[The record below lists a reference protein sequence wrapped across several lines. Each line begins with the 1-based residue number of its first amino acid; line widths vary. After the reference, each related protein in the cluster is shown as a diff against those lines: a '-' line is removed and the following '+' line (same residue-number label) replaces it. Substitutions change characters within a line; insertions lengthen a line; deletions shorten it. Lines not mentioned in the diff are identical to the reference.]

1 MSQMSSKVEECT
13 ESLDPSEIGT
23 KDYWDSFYDKEV
35 ENFIDHGDIGD
46 IWFGKAMLQ
55 KIVQWIDK
63 KDGIKHENSII
74 DLGCG
79 NGWTLIMLAK
89 LGYTNL
95 TGVDYSENAIEL
107 AKSVAKTEDFLNIDY
122 QVYDLVDSNCCSKLQ
137 GFKVA
142 VDKGTYD
149 AISLSPDDS
158 NIKRCKYKTNVAKL
172 ICDNGFLIISSCNW
186 TEQELIDYFK
196 DYFDFTEAIS
206 PPKTFQFG
214 GKTGNEYST
223 VVLQKRT

>member
-79 NGWTLIMLAK
+79 NGWTLIML
-89 LGYTNL
+89 
-95 TGVDYSENAIEL
+95 
-107 AKSVAKTEDFLNIDY
+107 
-122 QVYDLVDSNCCSKLQ
+122 VYDLVDSNCCSKLQ